1 MTASTSATPAAASL
15 LERTL
20 TELDHVRLGKL
31 ARPPAADPELAT
43 LLELATVVPTRDVP
57 PDVVTMGSRIELQDD
72 DGRQHSLLLCY
83 PSDAGGADRVSVLS
97 PVGRSLIGLRI
108 GDAAE
113 WTPPTGRTQRARIV
127 GLAYQPE
134 ASGDYL
140 V

>member
-1 MTASTSATPAAASL
+1 MTASPTFAAAPL

-31 ARPPAADPELAT
+31 TRPPTADPELAT
-43 LLELATVVPTRDVP
+43 LLELATVVPTRAVP
-57 PDVVTMGSRIELQDD
+57 PDVVTMGSRIELQDGE
-72 DGRQHSLLLCY
+72 GRAHSLLLCY
-83 PSDAGGADRVSVLS
+83 PADAGAADRVSVLS
-97 PVGRSLIGLRI
+97 PVGRSLLGLRI
-108 GDAAE
+108 GDEAE